1 MTNLRILQGLKAD
14 LPSSATVGSLLFT
27 TDTGEIFK
35 GNGEGQPLT
44 TYADVLYG
52 YVDLADLQSKNPNI
66 PGKLY
71 LTDDNK
77 LYTLTNG
84 TYTALSDA
92 MDINSGQIDFDNA
105 DTGLTAETVEDA
117 IKELKEK
124 VDENEG
130 KVKITE
136 TDTNGFLGDKLHAT
150 LAFEDGVLKVKNI
163 DGLTIGVSDINTFL
177 TGTTGNIQGQI
188 NTLVEELE
196 VVTKGLDYLGMF
208 DTLSE
213 LQALTD
219 KNNGNL
225 AVVTNVDGDGGSEL
239 YIYSETSTQW
249 QKIGKF
255 EFSETFIGLKDTP
268 SAYQNG
274 KFLKS
279 TAIGIEFA
287 DITYAEIQGTPDV
300 SVEDV
305 EDAVA
310 KAHEHTNKSV
320 LDKFSENVDGEL
332 EYNGSALALKWES
345 FQI

>member
-44 TYADVLYG
+44 AYTDVLYG
-52 YVDLADLQSKNPNI
+52 YADLADLQSKNPNI
-66 PGKLY
+66 QGKLY
-71 LTDDNK
+71 LTNDDK
-77 LYTLTNG
+77 LYTLSNG
-84 TYTALSDA
+84 EYKALSDA
-92 MDINSGQIDFDNA
+92 MDIDSGQIDFDNT

-130 KVKITE
+130 KIKITE

-219 KNNGNL
+219 KTNGNL

-274 KFLKS
+274 KYLKS
-279 TAIGIEFA
+279 TATGIEFA

-305 EDAVA
+305 EDAVE
-310 KAHEHTNKSV
+310 KAHEHTNKAV
-320 LDKFSENVDGEL
+320 LDKLSENVDGEV
-332 EYNGSALALKWES
+332 EYNGSPLSVKWES